1 MLYAVVT
8 HAGALPAVKILSA
21 EGSTD
26 QATTTETP
34 EKTGPNPIAPEL
46 KEIAWGAGAFI
57 LLAVVMRL
65 WLFPKLKNGMDARY
79 ASIRTAHETAEA
91 TRDAAQAEVA
101 AYDAGIAEARAEA
114 SVILDEARR
123 EVEADRQRKLAAGN
137 TRIAERRATAAAEAE
152 AAKAAAMGH
161 IEDAVAEVAS
171 EIAGR
176 VLDQPVD
183 PASVRDTVRGV
194 VSAGVAS

>member
-1 MLYAVVT
+1 VLYAVVT
-8 HAGALPAVKILSA
+8 HAGALPAVKVLAA
-21 EGSTD
+21 EGSTE

-57 LLAVVMRL
+57 LLAVVMRY

-79 ASIRTAHETAEA
+79 ASIRNAHETAEA

-114 SVILDEARR
+114 AVILDEARR
-123 EVEADRQRKLAAGN
+123 EVEADRQRKLAAAN
-137 TRIAERRATAAAEAE
+137 SRIAERRAAAAVEAE

-161 IEDAVAEVAS
+161 IEDAVAEVAAA
-171 EIAGR
+171 IAGR
-176 VLDQPVD
+176 VLEQPVD
-183 PASVRDTVRGV
+183 PSSVRDTVRSV